1 MKEGATLGNFWD
13 DMSDLI
19 LLEVVNFNVPIV
31 V

>member
-1 MKEGATLGNFWD
+1 MQEGATLGNFWD

>member
-1 MKEGATLGNFWD
+1 MQEGATLGIFWD

>member
-1 MKEGATLGNFWD
+1 MQEGATLGILWD